1 MLNKKN
7 KGEKMIHWKT
17 KEEMGEGF
25 QHTKKQHKD
34 FEYNSLIEVKPYEE
48 NLMRTYYLIRD
59 IWNDKQI
66 LELKSFIEEQIEER
80 KI

>member
-1 MLNKKN
+1 
-7 KGEKMIHWKT
+7 
-17 KEEMGEGF
+17 MGEGF

-34 FEYNSLIEVKPYEE
+34 FKYNSLIEVKPYEE

-80 KI
+80 KRAT

>member
-1 MLNKKN
+1 
-7 KGEKMIHWKT
+7 
-17 KEEMGEGF
+17 MGEGF

-34 FEYNSLIEVKPYEE
+34 FKYNSLIEVKPYEE